1 MRNSGLKPCEI
12 FLKRIWN
19 LPTNSH
25 VYKQIEQKR
34 RFLNKLFIIPITLL
48 IIVGCAKKQEL
59 ITPEKPLEVI
69 EIVSDPL
76 IPVVEIVIE
85 PEPAAVEEIFP
96 EQEELPEII
105 EVSEPQTSIQ
115 RELDYDQLF
124 PDSIWTEYMTKRG
137 DYLSLI
143 AYKEYN
149 NANEWR
155 RIYQWNRES
164 WEEKGIGPDRDNPNF
179 IYPYRELDLKKPAE
193 NAIEW
198 AYDSFNHVV
207 ENGETLWTISQKEY
221 GDELAWVVLFWDN
234 EELLN
239 SQDGKLIPGMQLKI
253 RSELWPEVK

>member
-1 MRNSGLKPCEI
+1 M
-12 FLKRIWN
+12 
-19 LPTNSH
+19 
-25 VYKQIEQKR
+25 
-34 RFLNKLFIIPITLL
+34 NKLFIIQITLL

-59 ITPEKPLEVI
+59 ITPENILEVTGI
-69 EIVSDPL
+69 ASADFVSEN
-76 IPVVEIVIE
+76 IKVENIAVTEVVETVIE

-155 RIYQWNRES
+155 RIYQWNREN

-179 IYPYRELDLKKPAE
+179 IYPYRELDLKKPAK

-198 AYDSFNHVV
+198 AYDSYSHIV
-207 ENGETLWTISQKEY
+207 ENGETLWTIAQKEY

-234 EELLN
+234 EDLLN
-239 SQDGKLIPGMQLKI
+239 SQDGKLLPGMKLKV

>member
-1 MRNSGLKPCEI
+1 MKN
-12 FLKRIWN
+12 
-19 LPTNSH
+19 
-25 VYKQIEQKR
+25 
-34 RFLNKLFIIPITLL
+34 LFIIPITLL
-48 IIVGCAKKQEL
+48 IIGGCAKKQEL
-59 ITPEKPLEVI
+59 ITPEKQVEVEKVVSTTLVPENNISEDIAVSMVLKTII
-69 EIVSDPL
+69 ESE
-76 IPVVEIVIE
+76 PV
-85 PEPAAVEEIFP
+85 AVEEIFL
-96 EQEELPEII
+96 EQEEAVEEIPEII
-105 EVSEPQTSIQ
+105 EVSEPQTSIH
-115 RELDYDQLF
+115 REIDYDQFF

-155 RIYQWNRES
+155 RIYQWNREE

-198 AYDSFNHVV
+198 AYDSYSYVV
-207 ENGETLWTISQKEY
+207 ENGETLWTIAQKEY

-239 SQDGKLIPGMQLKI
+239 SQDGKLLPGMQLKV
-253 RSELWPEVK
+253 RSELWPEVE

>member
-1 MRNSGLKPCEI
+1 M
-12 FLKRIWN
+12 
-19 LPTNSH
+19 
-25 VYKQIEQKR
+25 
-34 RFLNKLFIIPITLL
+34 NKLFIIPITLL

-59 ITPEKPLEVI
+59 ITPENILEVTG
-69 EIVSDPL
+69 IVSADSVSEN
-76 IPVVEIVIE
+76 IKVENIAVTKVMETVIE
-85 PEPAAVEEIFP
+85 PEPAAVEEIFSK
-96 EQEELPEII
+96 QEELPEII

-149 NANEWR
+149 NANDWR
-155 RIYQWNRES
+155 RIYQWNREN

-198 AYDSFNHVV
+198 AYDSYSHIV
-207 ENGETLWTISQKEY
+207 ENGETLWTIAQKEY

-234 EELLN
+234 EDLLN
-239 SQDGKLIPGMQLKI
+239 SQDGKLLPGMKLKV

>member
-1 MRNSGLKPCEI
+1 MKN
-12 FLKRIWN
+12 
-19 LPTNSH
+19 
-25 VYKQIEQKR
+25 
-34 RFLNKLFIIPITLL
+34 LFIIPITLL
-48 IIVGCAKKQEL
+48 IIGGCAKKQEL
-59 ITPEKPLEVI
+59 ITPEKQVEVEKVVSTTLVSENNISEDIAVSTVLETII
-69 EIVSDPL
+69 ESE
-76 IPVVEIVIE
+76 PV
-85 PEPAAVEEIFP
+85 AVEEIFL
-96 EQEELPEII
+96 EQEEAVEEIPEII
-105 EVSEPQTSIQ
+105 EVSEPQTSIH
-115 RELDYDQLF
+115 REIDYDQLF

-155 RIYQWNRES
+155 RIYQWNREE

-198 AYDSFNHVV
+198 AYDSYSYVV
-207 ENGETLWTISQKEY
+207 ENGETLWTIAQKEY

-239 SQDGKLIPGMQLKI
+239 SQDGKLLPGMQLKV
-253 RSELWPEVK
+253 RSELWPEVE

>member
-1 MRNSGLKPCEI
+1 M
-12 FLKRIWN
+12 
-19 LPTNSH
+19 
-25 VYKQIEQKR
+25 
-34 RFLNKLFIIPITLL
+34 NKLIIIPITLL
-48 IIVGCAKKQEL
+48 IIVGCAKKQAL
-59 ITPEKPLEVI
+59 ITPEKLLKETEFVGADSASENI
-69 EIVSDPL
+69 KVENIAVTELVETL
-76 IPVVEIVIE
+76 IK

-96 EQEELPEII
+96 EQEEVVEELPEII

-124 PDSIWTEYMTKRG
+124 PDSIWTEYMTRRG

-155 RIYQWNRES
+155 RIYQWNREH

-198 AYDSFNHVV
+198 AYDSYNHVV

-239 SQDGKLIPGMQLKI
+239 SQDGKLIPGMKLKI
-253 RSELWPEVK
+253 RSELWPEVE

>member
-1 MRNSGLKPCEI
+1 MKN
-12 FLKRIWN
+12 
-19 LPTNSH
+19 
-25 VYKQIEQKR
+25 
-34 RFLNKLFIIPITLL
+34 LFIIPITLL
-48 IIVGCAKKQEL
+48 IIGGCAKKQEL
-59 ITPEKPLEVI
+59 ITPEKQVEVEKVVSTTLVPENNISEDIAVSMVLKTII
-69 EIVSDPL
+69 ESE
-76 IPVVEIVIE
+76 PV
-85 PEPAAVEEIFP
+85 AVEEIFL
-96 EQEELPEII
+96 EQEEAVEEIPEII
-105 EVSEPQTSIQ
+105 EVSEPQTSIH
-115 RELDYDQLF
+115 REIDYDQLF

-155 RIYQWNRES
+155 RIYQWNREE

-198 AYDSFNHVV
+198 AYDSYSYVV
-207 ENGETLWTISQKEY
+207 ENGETLWTIAQKEY

-239 SQDGKLIPGMQLKI
+239 SQDGKLLPGMQLKV
-253 RSELWPEVK
+253 RSELWPEVE

>member
-1 MRNSGLKPCEI
+1 M
-12 FLKRIWN
+12 
-19 LPTNSH
+19 
-25 VYKQIEQKR
+25 
-34 RFLNKLFIIPITLL
+34 NKLFIIPITLL

-59 ITPEKPLEVI
+59 ITPENILEVTG
-69 EIVSDPL
+69 IVSADSVSEN
-76 IPVVEIVIE
+76 IKVENIAVTEVVEIVIE

-155 RIYQWNRES
+155 RIYQWNRED

-198 AYDSFNHVV
+198 AYDSYSHIV
-207 ENGETLWTISQKEY
+207 ENGETLWTIAQKEY

-234 EELLN
+234 EDLLN
-239 SQDGKLIPGMQLKI
+239 SQDGKLLPGMKLKV

>member
-1 MRNSGLKPCEI
+1 MK
-12 FLKRIWN
+12 
-19 LPTNSH
+19 
-25 VYKQIEQKR
+25 
-34 RFLNKLFIIPITLL
+34 KLFIIPITLL

-69 EIVSDPL
+69 EIVSADSISENNKFVSDPL

-85 PEPAAVEEIFP
+85 PEPLAVEEIYP
-96 EQEELPEII
+96 EEEVVEELPEII
-105 EVSEPQTSIQ
+105 EISEPQTSIQ

-124 PDSIWTEYMTKRG
+124 PDSIWTEYMTRRG

-155 RIYQWNRES
+155 RIYQWNREH

-198 AYDSFNHVV
+198 AYDSYNHVV

>member
-1 MRNSGLKPCEI
+1 M
-12 FLKRIWN
+12 
-19 LPTNSH
+19 
-25 VYKQIEQKR
+25 
-34 RFLNKLFIIPITLL
+34 NKLFIILITLL
-48 IIVGCAKKQEL
+48 IIVGCTKKQEL

-69 EIVSDPL
+69 EIVSADFISENNKFVSDPL

-85 PEPAAVEEIFP
+85 PEPLAVEEIYP
-96 EQEELPEII
+96 EEEVVEELPEII

-149 NANEWR
+149 NANDWR
-155 RIYQWNRES
+155 RIYQWNREN

-198 AYDSFNHVV
+198 AYDSYNHVV
-207 ENGETLWTISQKEY
+207 ESGETLWTIAQKEY

-234 EELLN
+234 EDLLN
-239 SQDGKLIPGMQLKI
+239 SHDGKLLPGMQLKI
-253 RSELWPEVK
+253 RSELWPEVE

>member
-1 MRNSGLKPCEI
+1 MCIRD
-12 FLKRIWN
+12 R
-19 LPTNSH
+19 
-25 VYKQIEQKR
+25 
-34 RFLNKLFIIPITLL
+34 
-48 IIVGCAKKQEL
+48 
-59 ITPEKPLEVI
+59 
-69 EIVSDPL
+69 
-76 IPVVEIVIE
+76 
-85 PEPAAVEEIFP
+85 
-96 EQEELPEII
+96 
-105 EVSEPQTSIQ
+105 
-115 RELDYDQLF
+115 LDYDQLF

-155 RIYQWNRES
+155 RIYQWNREN

-198 AYDSFNHVV
+198 AYDSYSHIV
-207 ENGETLWTISQKEY
+207 ENGETLWTIAQKEY

-253 RSELWPEVK
+253 RSELWPEVE

>member
-1 MRNSGLKPCEI
+1 M
-12 FLKRIWN
+12 
-19 LPTNSH
+19 
-25 VYKQIEQKR
+25 
-34 RFLNKLFIIPITLL
+34 NKLFIIPITLL

-59 ITPEKPLEVI
+59 ITPEKPLEII
-69 EIVSDPL
+69 EIVSSDS
-76 IPVVEIVIE
+76 ISENNKVENIAVTEVVETVIE

-96 EQEELPEII
+96 KQEELPEII

-124 PDSIWTEYMTKRG
+124 PDSIWTEYMTRRG

-143 AYKEYN
+143 AYNEYN

-155 RIYQWNRES
+155 RIYQWNREH

-179 IYPYRELDLKKPAE
+179 IYPYRELDLKKPAKE
-193 NAIEW
+193 AIEW
-198 AYDSFNHVV
+198 AYDHYIHVV
-207 ENGETLWTISQKEY
+207 ASGETLWTIAKKEY

-239 SQDGKLIPGMQLKI
+239 SQDGKLIPGLKLKV
-253 RSELWPEVK
+253 RSELWPEVE

>member
-1 MRNSGLKPCEI
+1 M
-12 FLKRIWN
+12 
-19 LPTNSH
+19 
-25 VYKQIEQKR
+25 
-34 RFLNKLFIIPITLL
+34 NKLFIIPITLL

-69 EIVSDPL
+69 EIVSADSISENNKFVSDPL

-85 PEPAAVEEIFP
+85 PEPAAVEEIYL
-96 EQEELPEII
+96 EEEVVEELPEII
-105 EVSEPQTSIQ
+105 DVSEPQSSIQ

-155 RIYQWNRES
+155 RIYQWNREH

-198 AYDSFNHVV
+198 AYDSYNHVV

-239 SQDGKLIPGMQLKI
+239 SQDGKLIPGMKLKI
-253 RSELWPEVK
+253 RSELWPEVE

>member
-1 MRNSGLKPCEI
+1 MKN
-12 FLKRIWN
+12 
-19 LPTNSH
+19 
-25 VYKQIEQKR
+25 
-34 RFLNKLFIIPITLL
+34 LFIIPITLL
-48 IIVGCAKKQEL
+48 IIGGCAKKQEL
-59 ITPEKPLEVI
+59 ITPEKQVEVEKVVSTTLVPENNISEDIAVSMVLETII
-69 EIVSDPL
+69 ESE
-76 IPVVEIVIE
+76 PV
-85 PEPAAVEEIFP
+85 AVEEIFL
-96 EQEELPEII
+96 EQEEAVEEIPEII
-105 EVSEPQTSIQ
+105 EVSEPQTSIH
-115 RELDYDQLF
+115 REIDYDQLF

-155 RIYQWNRES
+155 RIYQWNREE

-198 AYDSFNHVV
+198 AYDSYSYVV
-207 ENGETLWTISQKEY
+207 ENGETLWTIAQKEY

-239 SQDGKLIPGMQLKI
+239 SQDGKLLPGMQLKV
-253 RSELWPEVK
+253 RSELWPEVE

>member
-1 MRNSGLKPCEI
+1 MKP
-12 FLKRIWN
+12 
-19 LPTNSH
+19 
-25 VYKQIEQKR
+25 
-34 RFLNKLFIIPITLL
+34 LFIVPIILFLL
-48 IIVGCAKKQEL
+48 IGCAKKTDP
-59 ITPEKPLEVI
+59 TPEKTTIVETIPVEVKEPLIKASIPEPEIVEMVI
-69 EIVSDPL
+69 EEASP
-76 IPVVEIVIE
+76 IE
-85 PEPAAVEEIFP
+85 TAVEEI
-96 EQEELPEII
+96 PEII

-115 RELDYDQLF
+115 REFDYDQLF

-155 RIYQWNRES
+155 RIYQWNREN

-198 AYDSFNHVV
+198 AYDSYSHLV
-207 ENGETLWTISQKEY
+207 ESGETLWTIAQKEY

-239 SQDGKLIPGMQLKI
+239 SQDGKLLPGMQLKV

>member
-1 MRNSGLKPCEI
+1 M
-12 FLKRIWN
+12 
-19 LPTNSH
+19 
-25 VYKQIEQKR
+25 
-34 RFLNKLFIIPITLL
+34 NKLFIIPITLL

-69 EIVSDPL
+69 EIVSADS
-76 IPVVEIVIE
+76 ISENNKVENIAVTEIVETVIE
-85 PEPAAVEEIFP
+85 PEPSAVEEIFP
-96 EQEELPEII
+96 KQEELPEII

-124 PDSIWTEYMTKRG
+124 PDSIWTAYMTKRG

-155 RIYQWNRES
+155 RIYQWNREN

-198 AYDSFNHVV
+198 AYDSYNHVV